1 MFVGG
6 GGFGVGGG
14 AGGRG
19 VGVLVGGA
27 AVGVGGCVGVG
38 GWGVDVG
45 ASVAV
50 GLGTMVGVAVNVG
63 RKVLVGVAVAAG
75 RSGKKSPTDQP
86 KASAPTVIVMEQPK
100 IIAATIAP
108 INNARDLL
116 FMHPLSFRFAAYYSY
131 DVGIV
136 QVRHEPRA
144 REDRPGAIPRQA
156 K

>member
-1 MFVGG
+1 VGG
-6 GGFGVGGG
+6 GGFGVGDG

-38 GWGVDVG
+38 GSGVDVG
-45 ASVAV
+45 ASVAE

-75 RSGKKSPTDQP
+75 PSAKKSPKDQP
-86 KASAPTVIVMEQPK
+86 KASAPTVIVIEQPK
-100 IIAATIAP
+100 IIAASIAP
-108 INNARDLL
+108 INSARDLL
-116 FMHPLSFRFAAYYSY
+116 FMRPLSFRCAAYYSY
-131 DVGIV
+131 DVGTV
-136 QVRHEPRA
+136 QVGREPQA
-144 REDRPGAIPRQA
+144 REHELGAVPRQV